1 MGVAIPVWYRTKILM
16 SPESDSCVMQDYTG
30 LELSPRKVE
39 YLKYL
44 SGQGGSA
51 KISELSGHFGVDPST
66 ATRTVQEL
74 TWEGFIHHEP
84 YGDVVLTGFGE
95 EYSAFLLRRHRILG
109 LILSHYGLSDQ
120 EACEE
125 ASRIECFISRG
136 AVNKM
141 CRSLGHPTAGLCGEI
156 THDALC
162 RPEGT
167 VANCH
172 EKVS

>member
-1 MGVAIPVWYRTKILM
+1 
-16 SPESDSCVMQDYTG
+16 MQNYTG
-30 LELSPRKVE
+30 LELSPRKVS

-44 SGQGGSA
+44 SGHGGSA
-51 KISELSGHFGVDPST
+51 KISELSGYFRVDPST
-66 ATRTVQEL
+66 VTRTVQEL
-74 TWEGFIHHEP
+74 KAEGFVHHEP
-84 YGDVVLTGFGE
+84 YGDVMLTGFGE
-95 EYSAFLLRRHRILG
+95 EYGAFILRRHRIVG

-141 CRSLGHPTAGLCGEI
+141 CRALGHPTAGLCGEI
-156 THDALC
+156 THDAMC
-162 RPEGT
+162 RPEAT
-167 VANCH
+167 AAHWH

>member
-1 MGVAIPVWYRTKILM
+1 
-16 SPESDSCVMQDYTG
+16 MQDYTG
-30 LELSPRKVE
+30 LELSPRKVT

-44 SGQGGSA
+44 SGHGGSA

-74 TWEGFIHHEP
+74 RTEGFVHHEP
-84 YGDVVLTGFGE
+84 YGDVMLTGFGE
-95 EYSAFLLRRHRILG
+95 EYSAFLLRRHRIVG

-141 CRSLGHPTAGLCGEI
+141 CRALGHPTAGLCGEI

-162 RPEGT
+162 RPEAMAAGW
-167 VANCH
+167 H

>member
-1 MGVAIPVWYRTKILM
+1 
-16 SPESDSCVMQDYTG
+16 MQDYTG
-30 LELSPRKVE
+30 LEISPRKVA

-44 SGQGGSA
+44 SGQRGSA
-51 KISELSGHFGVDPST
+51 KISELSAHFGVDPST

-74 TWEGFIHHEP
+74 KAEGFVYHEP

-95 EYSAFLLRRHRILG
+95 EYSAFLLRRHRIVG
-109 LILSHYGLSDQ
+109 LILSHYGLSDK

-141 CRSLGHPTAGLCGEI
+141 CRALGHPTAGLCGEI

-162 RPEGT
+162 RP
-167 VANCH
+167 VASAPVHH
-172 EKVS
+172 EKLADRQL

>member
-1 MGVAIPVWYRTKILM
+1 MR
-16 SPESDSCVMQDYTG
+16 DYTG

-44 SGQGGSA
+44 SSQGGSA
-51 KISELSGHFGVDPST
+51 KISELSEHFRVDPST
-66 ATRTVQEL
+66 ATRAVQEL
-74 TWEGFIHHEP
+74 RGEGFVRHEP
-84 YGDVVLTGFGE
+84 YGDVTLTGSGE
-95 EYSAFLLRRHRILG
+95 EYSAFLLRRHRIVG

-125 ASRIECFISRG
+125 ASRIECFISRR

-141 CRSLGHPTAGLCGEI
+141 CRALGHPTSGLCGEI

-162 RPEGT
+162 RHEGAAT
-167 VANCH
+167 CGH

>member
-1 MGVAIPVWYRTKILM
+1 M
-16 SPESDSCVMQDYTG
+16 EDYTG

-74 TWEGFIHHEP
+74 TWEGFVHHEP

-95 EYSAFLLRRHRILG
+95 EYSAFLLRRHR
-109 LILSHYGLSDQ
+109 
-120 EACEE
+120 
-125 ASRIECFISRG
+125 
-136 AVNKM
+136 
-141 CRSLGHPTAGLCGEI
+141 GHPTTGLCGEI

-162 RPEGT
+162 RPEVT
-167 VANCH
+167 AVNCH